1 MTNKPQI
8 KTINDAELR
17 EVAIELNDLIFQDF
31 LPDIIIGIKN
41 GGYKVAEIMVS
52 EAEHKPLFFG
62 VSMQRTSTKN
72 KSKIKNILR
81 HLPYIITD
89 NLRILE
95 NNLLFPRNKKPQATT
110 EIPELQGY
118 KNAKILIVDDAVD
131 SGHTLKTVLENVRS
145 SVDFSCVVRT
155 AAITLTTDFSVI
167 KPDYTLYQ
175 NVLCRFPWSFDFR
188 G

>member
-118 KNAKILIVDDAVD
+118 MCAHLLIFLA
-131 SGHTLKTVLENVRS
+131 
-145 SVDFSCVVRT
+145 
-155 AAITLTTDFSVI
+155 
-167 KPDYTLYQ
+167 
-175 NVLCRFPWSFDFR
+175 
-188 G
+188 